1 MLKGCSPFAS
11 EEGATQVFRPI
22 INNAQIL
29 GAVGILQFDVVAHR
43 LKYEYGVD
51 CQFET
56 INIATT
62 RWITGSN
69 KDIEQLKAKAG
80 NNVAIDSAGVLT
92 YLAPSTVNLQLTIE
106 RHPNLVFSATR
117 EH

>member
-1 MLKGCSPFAS
+1 
-11 EEGATQVFRPI
+11 
-22 INNAQIL
+22 
-29 GAVGILQFDVVAHR
+29 LQFDVVTHR

-56 INIATT
+56 INIATA
-62 RWITGSN
+62 RWVTGSDG
-69 KDIEQLKAKAG
+69 DIEQLKIKAG
-80 NNVAIDSAGVLT
+80 NNVAIDAKGMLT
-92 YLAPSTVNLQLTIE
+92 YLAPSSVNLQLTIE

>member
-1 MLKGCSPFAS
+1 MCLCH
-11 EEGATQVFRPI
+11 
-22 INNAQIL
+22 INIKCH
-29 GAVGILQFDVVAHR
+29 ILQFDVVAHR

-51 CQFET
+51 CQFEA
-56 INIATT
+56 IAVATA
-62 RWITGSN
+62 RWISGTD

-92 YLAPSTVNLQLTIE
+92 YLAPSTVNLQLTME
-106 RHPNLVFSATR
+106 RHPNIVFSATR